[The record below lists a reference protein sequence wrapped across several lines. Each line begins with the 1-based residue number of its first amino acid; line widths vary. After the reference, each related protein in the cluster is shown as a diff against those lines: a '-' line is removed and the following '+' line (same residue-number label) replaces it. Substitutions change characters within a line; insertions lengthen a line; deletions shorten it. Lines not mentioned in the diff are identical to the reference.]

1 MGNPWVTHVQPYPR
15 YSAYRVPRRPH
26 PASPVSTD
34 DNADPGPSQD
44 QVNGYTPASPT
55 TVDSPSSP
63 ERFST
68 PDEEEDR
75 ACYLANQYDLYGVNS
90 DGEVREID

>member
-1 MGNPWVTHVQPYPR
+1 M
-15 YSAYRVPRRPH
+15 
-26 PASPVSTD
+26 
-34 DNADPGPSQD
+34 
-44 QVNGYTPASPT
+44 
-55 TVDSPSSP
+55 DSSSSP

-75 ACYLANQYDLYGVNS
+75 ARYLANQYDLYGVDS